1 MANISKPVGNNE
13 QYAYNSFND
22 DHEEKVKAIIG
33 ELMKAGSSC
42 AVCSSSQDLRNHY
55 LREIVS
61 NLFDDPRNSTVMRAP
76 TDRESIVSAIS
87 SSMEEF
93 SPKQGQSVTR
103 TLWIYE
109 AEFADEVESI
119 SLISKLV
126 RQFEASGISL
136 LVNCSGVVQRSQQ
149 FNRWI
154 KKAKVTS
161 EEFIVPTNLE
171 ISEFLDRADL
181 EGGIYSA
188 RDLAAQLSDSK
199 TSAGAERSSGY
210 VSETK
215 DHEEI
220 EAEIL
225 SIPLG
230 DLNPG
235 KEPRLEE
242 SKHLGERTKLSGPR
256 LNKKPVA
263 MPRYDLRVAT
273 GLISLSLAFLGAL
286 LVWLFFG
293 QEIKSRYFDF
303 QTLLVETIG
312 ISTTEKLSLPADT
325 LEDAAP
331 IGSKSKSEVFL
342 EDLVDPDTAG
352 DRQLDFGVNNPETSI
367 ENPDLP
373 RPNPVE
379 IAPATAQEPTDKEL
393 FFLQAGAFSNVLNAQ
408 RFAGSNSGQSR
419 QYEVVPKKSGL
430 WAVVIGPLERGEA
443 ESLIGNAG
451 ITPLVLVAEAEY
463 DFNAQGGVSLNER

>member
-1 MANISKPVGNNE
+1 MANISKPVGNKE

-230 DLNPG
+230 DLNSG
-235 KEPRLEE
+235 KEPHLGE
-242 SKHLGERTKLSGPR
+242 SKHLGERTKLSGSR
-256 LNKKPVA
+256 LNKKPVT
-263 MPRYDLRVAT
+263 MLRYDLRVAT
-273 GLISLSLAFLGAL
+273 VLISLSFAFLGAL
-286 LVWLFFG
+286 LLWLFFG
-293 QEIKSRYFDF
+293 EEIKSRYFHF

-325 LEDAAP
+325 FEDAAP
-331 IGSKSKSEVFL
+331 IRSKSKSEVFP
-342 EDLVDPDTAG
+342 EDLVNPDTAG
-352 DRQLDFGVNNPETSI
+352 DRQLDFGTNNPETSI

-379 IAPATAQEPTDKEL
+379 IAPEIAQEPTDKEL

-408 RFAGSNSGQSR
+408 RFATSNSGQSR